1 MLEDPEVKEGKKNS
15 GVALGF
21 ANVAFGDFC
30 FYLAP
35 KKRLLAIIL
44 VPTFSLSKII

>member
-1 MLEDPEVKEGKKNS
+1 VYWLSILIFPLSQAALLVNLVLA

-30 FYLAP
+30 FYLAQ
-35 KKRLLAIIL
+35 KNGCWR
-44 VPTFSLSKII
+44 